1 MTVIIVIIFLGQDKE
16 MHRRKTHRAKTAIY
30 RPGRVA
36 SQESNPANACVSDL
50 QPPELWENKFV
61 I

>member
-50 QPPELWENKFV
+50 QPPEL
-61 I
+61 